1 VLLVNY
7 LGGLILLHL
16 CQLIGNAH
24 AVTELRESDNGDVQQ
39 VSFPPFYL
47 KGFYPESIE
56 TVKEANSCCPPPP
69 SVPVAPREK
78 ISRH

>member
-1 VLLVNY
+1 VNY

-39 VSFPPFYL
+39 VSFPAFFIERIFFREYL
-47 KGFYPESIE
+47 KP
-56 TVKEANSCCPPPP
+56 
-69 SVPVAPREK
+69 
-78 ISRH
+78 

>member
-1 VLLVNY
+1 VNY

-39 VSFPPFYL
+39 VSFPPFSL
-47 KGFYPESIE
+47 KGFFQRVLKP
-56 TVKEANSCCPPPP
+56 
-69 SVPVAPREK
+69 
-78 ISRH
+78 